1 MVGNGITFSTGE
13 LWKMKRRVITK
24 MLNFKYI
31 HSLIPKIESITK
43 DRLAQ
48 FMAQSKQKGEN

>member
-1 MVGNGITFSTGE
+1 MGLPFRPE
-13 LWKMKRRVITK
+13 LWKMKRRAITK

-31 HSLIPKIESITK
+31 HSLIPKIENITK

-48 FMAQSKQKGEN
+48 LVAQSKQKGEN